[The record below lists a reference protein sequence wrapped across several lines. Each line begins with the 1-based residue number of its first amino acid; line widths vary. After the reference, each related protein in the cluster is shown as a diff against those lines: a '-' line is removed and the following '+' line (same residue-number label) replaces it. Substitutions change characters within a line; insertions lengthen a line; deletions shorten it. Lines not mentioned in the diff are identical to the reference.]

1 MTQNYEIKNR
11 WTGEVLFSCEI
22 PDGMESGMIA
32 RHAVETAIAEGANLR
47 GANLWYADLGGA
59 DLRDANLGG
68 ADLRDADLRD
78 ANLRYAN
85 LRGADL
91 RDANLRDAN
100 LRDAD
105 LGGADL
111 RDANLRG
118 ADLRDA
124 NLRYADL
131 RDANLRD
138 ADLGGAK
145 NAPLIIPTLR
155 WLVCINGF
163 GYMRIGCQNHK
174 VEQWKAFTDQEI
186 SRMDSDALKFWNQYK
201 VMLLA
206 ACEAHVHSTDGDE

>member
-32 RHAVETAIAEGANLR
+32 RHAVETAIAEDANLWDADLR
-47 GANLWYADLGGA
+47 GAN
-59 DLRDANLGG
+59 
-68 ADLRDADLRD
+68 
-78 ANLRYAN
+78 
-85 LRGADL
+85 L

-100 LRDAD
+100 LRGANLWGANLLGANLWDANLWDAD
-105 LGGADL
+105 LRG
-111 RDANLRG
+111 ANLRG
-118 ADLRDA
+118 ANLLGANLLGANLWDA
-124 NLRYADL
+124 NLWD
-131 RDANLRD
+131 
-138 ADLGGAK
+138 AK

>member
-32 RHAVETAIAEGANLR
+32 RHAFETAIAE
-47 GANLWYADLGGA
+47 
-59 DLRDANLGG
+59 
-68 ADLRDADLRD
+68 
-78 ANLRYAN
+78 
-85 LRGADL
+85 
-91 RDANLRDAN
+91 DANLRDAN
-100 LRDAD
+100 LRGAD
-105 LGGADL
+105 LEDANL

-118 ADLRDA
+118 ADLRGADLEDA
-124 NLRYADL
+124 NLRGADL
-131 RDANLRD
+131 RGANLEDANLRD
-138 ADLGGAK
+138 ANLEDANLRGANLEDAK

-186 SRMDSDALKFWNQYK
+186 SRMDSDALSFWNQYK

-206 ACEAHVHSTDGDE
+206 ACETHVHSDGEVDQ

>member
-32 RHAVETAIAEGANLR
+32 RHAFETAIAE
-47 GANLWYADLGGA
+47 
-59 DLRDANLGG
+59 
-68 ADLRDADLRD
+68 DADLE
-78 ANLRYAN
+78 
-85 LRGADL
+85 
-91 RDANLRDAN
+91 
-100 LRDAD
+100 
-105 LGGADL
+105 
-111 RDANLRG
+111 DANLRG
-118 ADLRDA
+118 ADLRGANLEDADLRGANLEDA
-124 NLRYADL
+124 NLRG
-131 RDANLRD
+131 ANLRGANLRGANLED
-138 ADLGGAK
+138 AK

-186 SRMDSDALKFWNQYK
+186 SRMDSDALSFWNQYK

-206 ACEAHVHSTDGDE
+206 ACETHVHSDGEVDQ

>member
-32 RHAVETAIAEGANLR
+32 RHAFETAIAE
-47 GANLWYADLGGA
+47 
-59 DLRDANLGG
+59 
-68 ADLRDADLRD
+68 DADLE
-78 ANLRYAN
+78 
-85 LRGADL
+85 
-91 RDANLRDAN
+91 
-100 LRDAD
+100 
-105 LGGADL
+105 
-111 RDANLRG
+111 DANLRG
-118 ADLRDA
+118 ADLRGANLWGANLRGADLRGANLEDA
-124 NLRYADL
+124 NLRG
-131 RDANLRD
+131 ANLWGANLED
-138 ADLGGAK
+138 AK

-186 SRMDSDALKFWNQYK
+186 SRMDSDALSFWNQYK

-206 ACEAHVHSTDGDE
+206 ACETHVHSDGEVDQ

>member
-47 GANLWYADLGGA
+47 GVD
-59 DLRDANLGG
+59 
-68 ADLRDADLRD
+68 
-78 ANLRYAN
+78 

-91 RDANLRDAN
+91 RSADLRGANLW
-100 LRDAD
+100 
-105 LGGADL
+105 GADL
-111 RDANLRG
+111 RGANLWGADLRSADLRGANLLGANLRGVDLRGVDLRG
-118 ADLRDA
+118 ADLRGVD
-124 NLRYADL
+124 LRGVDLRGADL
-131 RDANLRD
+131 W
-138 ADLGGAK
+138 GAK
-145 NAPLIIPTLR
+145 NAPLIIPTFR

>member
-32 RHAVETAIAEGANLR
+32 RHAFETAIAEDANIRGADLR
-47 GANLWYADLGGA
+47 GANLEDANIRGA
-59 DLRDANLGG
+59 D
-68 ADLRDADLRD
+68 
-78 ANLRYAN
+78 

-91 RDANLRDAN
+91 EDAN
-100 LRDAD
+100 
-105 LGGADL
+105 L

-118 ADLRDA
+118 ADLEDA
-124 NLRYADL
+124 NLRGADL
-131 RDANLRD
+131 RGANLWDANLR
-138 ADLGGAK
+138 GAK

-186 SRMDSDALKFWNQYK
+186 SRMDSDALSFWNQYK

-206 ACEAHVHSTDGDE
+206 ACEAHVHSDEEVDQ

>member
-32 RHAVETAIAEGANLR
+32 RHAFETAIAE
-47 GANLWYADLGGA
+47 
-59 DLRDANLGG
+59 
-68 ADLRDADLRD
+68 DADLE
-78 ANLRYAN
+78 
-85 LRGADL
+85 
-91 RDANLRDAN
+91 
-100 LRDAD
+100 
-105 LGGADL
+105 
-111 RDANLRG
+111 DANLRG
-118 ADLRDA
+118 ADLRGANLWGANLRGADLRGANLEDADLRGANLEDA
-124 NLRYADL
+124 NLRG
-131 RDANLRD
+131 ANLRGANLRGANLED
-138 ADLGGAK
+138 AK

-186 SRMDSDALKFWNQYK
+186 SRMDSDALSFWNQYK

-206 ACEAHVHSTDGDE
+206 ACETHVHSDGEVDQ

>member
-32 RHAVETAIAEGANLR
+32 RHAVETAIAEDAN
-47 GANLWYADLGGA
+47 
-59 DLRDANLGG
+59 LRDANLGG
-68 ADLRDADLRD
+68 ANLRDADLRD
-78 ANLRYAN
+78 
-85 LRGADL
+85 
-91 RDANLRDAN
+91 
-100 LRDAD
+100 
-105 LGGADL
+105 
-111 RDANLRG
+111 
-118 ADLRDA
+118 
-124 NLRYADL
+124 ADL

-138 ADLGGAK
+138 ADLGGANLGGANLWGADLWGANLGDADLRDANLRDANLGGANLRDADLRDAK

-206 ACEAHVHSTDGDE
+206 ACEAHVHSDEEVDQ

>member
-32 RHAVETAIAEGANLR
+32 RHAFETAIAEDAN
-47 GANLWYADLGGA
+47 
-59 DLRDANLGG
+59 LRDANLE
-68 ADLRDADLRD
+68 D
-78 ANLRYAN
+78 AN
-85 LRGADL
+85 LRGADLGDANLRGADLRGANLEDANL

-100 LRDAD
+100 LR
-105 LGGADL
+105 G
-111 RDANLRG
+111 ANLR
-118 ADLRDA
+118 
-124 NLRYADL
+124 
-131 RDANLRD
+131 
-138 ADLGGAK
+138 GAK

-186 SRMDSDALKFWNQYK
+186 SRMDSDALSFWNQYK

-206 ACEAHVHSTDGDE
+206 ACETHVHSDGEVDQ

>member
-32 RHAVETAIAEGANLR
+32 RHAVETAIAEGANLED
-47 GANLWYADLGGA
+47 ANLEYADLRGA
-59 DLRDANLGG
+59 DLRG
-68 ADLRDADLRD
+68 ADLRGADLRG
-78 ANLRYAN
+78 AN

-91 RDANLRDAN
+91 RGANLEDANLRDAN
-100 LRDAD
+100 LR
-105 LGGADL
+105 
-111 RDANLRG
+111 
-118 ADLRDA
+118 
-124 NLRYADL
+124 
-131 RDANLRD
+131 
-138 ADLGGAK
+138 GAK

-186 SRMDSDALKFWNQYK
+186 SRMDSDALSFWNQYK

-206 ACEAHVHSTDGDE
+206 ACETHVHSDGEVDQ

>member
-11 WTGEVLFSCEI
+11 WTDEVLFSCEI

-32 RHAVETAIAEGANLR
+32 RHAVETAIAEGANL
-47 GANLWYADLGGA
+47 WGA
-59 DLRDANLGG
+59 DLRDANLW
-68 ADLRDADLRD
+68 D
-78 ANLRYAN
+78 
-85 LRGADL
+85 
-91 RDANLRDAN
+91 
-100 LRDAD
+100 
-105 LGGADL
+105 
-111 RDANLRG
+111 
-118 ADLRDA
+118 
-124 NLRYADL
+124 
-131 RDANLRD
+131 
-138 ADLGGAK
+138 AK

-206 ACEAHVHSTDGDE
+206 ACETHVHSTDGDE

>member
-47 GANLWYADLGGA
+47 GADLRGADLGVANLRGA
-59 DLRDANLGG
+59 DLGVANLRDANLGG
-68 ADLRDADLRD
+68 A
-78 ANLRYAN
+78 NLRGAN

-91 RDANLRDAN
+91 RDANL
-100 LRDAD
+100 
-105 LGGADL
+105 GGE
-111 RDANLRG
+111 N
-118 ADLRDA
+118 
-124 NLRYADL
+124 
-131 RDANLRD
+131 
-138 ADLGGAK
+138 LGGAK

-163 GYMRIGCQNHK
+163 GYMLIGCQNHK

-186 SRMDSDALKFWNQYK
+186 SRMDSGALKFWNQYK

-206 ACEAHVHSTDGDE
+206 ACEAHVHSAEEIEQ

>member
-1 MTQNYEIKNR
+1 MLTKVNAVFTMISQTNKKPFRLDIKGLYSTSEVIMTQNYEIKNR

-47 GANLWYADLGGA
+47 DANLRDADLWGAN
-59 DLRDANLGG
+59 LRDANLWG
-68 ADLRDADLRD
+68 ANLRGANLRDANLWGANLRDADLRD
-78 ANLRYAN
+78 ANLW
-85 LRGADL
+85 
-91 RDANLRDAN
+91 
-100 LRDAD
+100 
-105 LGGADL
+105 
-111 RDANLRG
+111 
-118 ADLRDA
+118 
-124 NLRYADL
+124 
-131 RDANLRD
+131 
-138 ADLGGAK
+138 GAK

-186 SRMDSDALKFWNQYK
+186 SRMDSNALKFWNQYK

-206 ACEAHVHSTDGDE
+206 ACEAHVHSDEEVDQ

>member
-11 WTGEVLFSCEI
+11 WTSEVLFSCEI

-32 RHAVETAIAEGANLR
+32 RHAVETAIAESANLR
-47 GANLWYADLGGA
+47 GAD
-59 DLRDANLGG
+59 
-68 ADLRDADLRD
+68 
-78 ANLRYAN
+78 

-91 RDANLRDAN
+91 RDANLGDANLRYAN

-105 LGGADL
+105 LRDTDL
-111 RDANLRG
+111 WD
-118 ADLRDA
+118 
-124 NLRYADL
+124 
-131 RDANLRD
+131 
-138 ADLGGAK
+138 AK

-206 ACEAHVHSTDGDE
+206 ACEAHVHSDEEVDQ

>member
-11 WTGEVLFSCEI
+11 WTSEVLFSCEI

-32 RHAVETAIAEGANLR
+32 RHAVETAIAEDADLRGANLRGADLMDANLR
-47 GANLWYADLGGA
+47 GANLRGADLGG
-59 DLRDANLGG
+59 
-68 ADLRDADLRD
+68 
-78 ANLRYAN
+78 
-85 LRGADL
+85 
-91 RDANLRDAN
+91 AN

-105 LGGADL
+105 LGD
-111 RDANLRG
+111 
-118 ADLRDA
+118 
-124 NLRYADL
+124 
-131 RDANLRD
+131 
-138 ADLGGAK
+138 AK

-186 SRMDSDALKFWNQYK
+186 SRMDSDALSFWNQYK

-206 ACEAHVHSTDGDE
+206 ACETHVHSDGEVDQ

>member
-32 RHAVETAIAEGANLR
+32 RHAVETAIAEGANLW
-47 GANLWYADLGGA
+47 G
-59 DLRDANLGG
+59 
-68 ADLRDADLRD
+68 
-78 ANLRYAN
+78 
-85 LRGADL
+85 
-91 RDANLRDAN
+91 
-100 LRDAD
+100 
-105 LGGADL
+105 
-111 RDANLRG
+111 ANLRG

-124 NLRYADL
+124 NLRYANLWAADL
-131 RDANLRD
+131 RGANLWGAKIRGADLRGANLGGANLRYANLWGADLRGANLGD
-138 ADLGGAK
+138 ADLRGADLRGANLGGAK

-155 WLVCINGF
+155 WFVCINGF

-186 SRMDSDALKFWNQYK
+186 SRMDSDALQFWNQYK

>member
-32 RHAVETAIAEGANLR
+32 RHAVETAIAEDADLRGADLRGANLR
-47 GANLWYADLGGA
+47 GANLRG
-59 DLRDANLGG
+59 ANLE
-68 ADLRDADLRD
+68 D
-78 ANLRYAN
+78 AN

-91 RDANLRDAN
+91 RDADLEDANLEDAN
-100 LRDAD
+100 LR
-105 LGGADL
+105 GADL
-111 RDANLRG
+111 RGADLEDANLRGANLRGANLEDANLRG

-124 NLRYADL
+124 NLRG
-131 RDANLRD
+131 ANLED
-138 ADLGGAK
+138 AK

-186 SRMDSDALKFWNQYK
+186 SRMDSDALKFWNKYK

-206 ACEAHVHSTDGDE
+206 ACEAHVHSNGDES